1 MKKFEPAEIEVV
13 VFVVGDVLTSSGETE
28 TEEEEL

>member
-13 VFVVGDVLTSSGETE
+13 VFVTGDVLTSSGETE
-28 TEEEEL
+28 TGEEEL